1 MTEASG
7 LSATR
12 SKILPEI
19 LGSQSTD
26 LLFDGREVKVV
37 QLNNAAT
44 TPPFKKT
51 MQAVNSFLENY
62 GALHRGAG
70 PRARRTFLEVEEA
83 LANIRAFLNCP
94 PDHSFLFSQNTSTA
108 INQMARLLPLT
119 TTDVVMTTE
128 IEHTSNNLPWRFNT
142 PAQVVEIRAFDNGA
156 IDYADLETRVNT
168 YRANLKVITISGASN
183 QTGYIPDLPRIAR
196 LAHSCGALFFVDAA
210 QLAPHRPIDMVAS
223 GIDALAFSAHKIYS
237 PFGLGVLAL
246 PSHLL
251 ERQPVD
257 PGGGSIDMITNNE
270 ITWAPS
276 LERHQT
282 GTWNGTGVV
291 ALGASCA
298 TLRETGWEAI
308 LDHEKDLVEYAAT
321 RLAAVPGLTLYVK
334 PDLYKREDRIGT
346 FPFNLTGFHQ
356 SRLAAIL
363 EHEYGIEVRA
373 GTICN
378 HRLVRRWLGISDT
391 EQAEIETAL
400 KAGNRLATYG
410 IVRASLAIHNT
421 RADIDSLAEA
431 LTQISLKGPRLEYT
445 PVQAHE
451 TYEPIL

>member
-1 MTEASG
+1 MTEASV
-7 LSATR
+7 LVST
-12 SKILPEI
+12 KHQILPEI

-26 LLFDGREVKVV
+26 LLYDGRRVKVI

-51 MQAVNSFLENY
+51 MQAVTNFLETY

-70 PRARRTFLEVEEA
+70 PRARQTCLAVEQA
-83 LANIRAFLNCP
+83 LASIRAFLNCS
-94 PDHSFLFSQNTSTA
+94 PDHALLFSQNTSTA

-119 TTDVVMTTE
+119 AEDVVMTTE

-156 IDYADLETRVNT
+156 IDYADLETKVNT
-168 YRANLKVITISGASN
+168 YRDHLKIITISGASN
-183 QTGYIPDLPRIAR
+183 QTGYIPDLPRISK

-210 QLAPHRPIDMVAS
+210 QLAPHRPVDMLVS

-246 PSHLL
+246 PARLL

-257 PGGGSIDMITNNE
+257 PGGGSIDMITNSA

-298 TLRETGWEAI
+298 TLLETGWDAI
-308 LDHEKDLVEYAAT
+308 LEHEKDLVHYAAEK
-321 RLAAVPGLTLYVK
+321 LSQVPGLTIYINPELY
-334 PDLYKREDRIGT
+334 RQEDRIGT
-346 FPFNLTGFHQ
+346 FPFNLKDMHQ
-356 SRLAAIL
+356 SLLAAVL

-378 HRLVRRWLGISDT
+378 HRLVRRWLGVSDQ
-391 EQAEIETAL
+391 EQAAIENQL

-421 RADIDSLAEA
+421 REDIDSLAEA
-431 LTQISLKGPRLEYT
+431 LTKISQEGHRLQYS

-451 TYEPIL
+451 TYEPIQ